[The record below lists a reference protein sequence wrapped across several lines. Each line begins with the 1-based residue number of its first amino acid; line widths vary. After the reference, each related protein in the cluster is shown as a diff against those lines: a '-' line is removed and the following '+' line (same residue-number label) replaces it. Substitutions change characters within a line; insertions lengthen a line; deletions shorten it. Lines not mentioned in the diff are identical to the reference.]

1 MRMKHCLLGAAAA
14 VILVGCV
21 GPLVVGILG
30 ETPLKFEDVSREEE
44 FAPYIGRRYV
54 LATDMLV
61 YGVCL
66 PPGYRDKIEQYFVTP
81 DTPGP
86 SGREVLSKERL
97 AAGSIMEILS
107 VQRSVRQVPG
117 ISPTVQAVVDL
128 PDFRKA
134 ADVPITV
141 DWRYILCT
149 EYWKDGGASPRQENQ
164 EQP

>member
-1 MRMKHCLLGAAAA
+1 MRIKHWILGAAAA

-21 GPLVVGILG
+21 GPLAVGILG
-30 ETPLKFEDVSREEE
+30 ETPVKFEDVSREEE
-44 FAPYIGRRYV
+44 FAPFIGRRYV

-66 PPGYRDKIEQYFVTP
+66 PPGYRDTIEQYFVTP

-97 AAGSIMEILS
+97 AAGSAMEILG

-141 DWRYILCT
+141 YWRYIICT
-149 EYWKDGGASPRQENQ
+149 E
-164 EQP
+164 